1 MKKSV
6 LRSLSDKDQALLRE
20 TRPGE
25 LKELDEEELLALHT
39 RVRRARTKH
48 LKNYRRSAADRVVR
62 TGSRGG
68 ARPMNQKHRDRTE
81 ALEDALA
88 RVSRR
93 VAKVA
98 RDSATALRDERMAV
112 ARGSGGAPDK
122 SSGKGRVAPPADR
135 NDDRRDTSPAR
146 RKRVASSAAAGARR
160 QARKDN
166 R

>member
-6 LRSLSDKDQALLRE
+6 LRSLSEKDQSLLRE
-20 TRPGE
+20 TRPAE
-25 LKELDEEELLALHT
+25 LKALDEEELLALHA

-48 LKNYRRSAADRVVR
+48 LKNYRRSAAERVAR

-68 ARPMNQKHRDRTE
+68 ARGMNQKHRDRTE

-93 VAKVA
+93 VAKAA
-98 RDSATALRDERMAV
+98 RDSATALREERLAA
-112 ARGSGGAPDK
+112 ARGSGGAPAT
-122 SSGKGRVAPPADR
+122 SSGTNRVATPADR
-135 NDDRRDTSPAR
+135 NDDRRDTSPVR